1 MYEESLR
8 IRRKTFGNE
17 HPSVAES
24 LNNLAQLLR
33 AQVRAKGRTL
43 LSQVALNCSLQGKYD
58 EAKLM
63 HEESLRI
70 RRKALGNEHPDV
82 AQSLNN
88 LAGLCRAQVRVDL
101 FSGSALANVA
111 LLSLCTG

>member
-1 MYEESLR
+1 MDEATPLYEESLR
-8 IRRKTFGNE
+8 IRKRVYGNE
-17 HPSVAES
+17 HPAVATA
-24 LNNLAQLLR
+24 LNNLAGLLT
-33 AQVRAKGRTL
+33 AQVRAKGHTL

-88 LAGLCRAQVRVDL
+88 LAVLLKAQVGLKGAHV
-101 FSGSALANVA
+101 VEP
-111 LLSLCTG
+111 